1 MNPDDSPVTVYI
13 GLGSNLDDPLA
24 QVVRASEQLKAHPAL
39 RSISIS
45 PWYRSDP
52 VGPGVQPDYINGV
65 IKATCE
71 LGPEELL
78 DFLQQVEHSQNRQ
91 REIRWG
97 ARTIDLDILLYGG
110 RTIDTARLQIP
121 HPRLCERRFVIY
133 PLYDISPE
141 LILPNG
147 VSIESLL
154 TALGDTG
161 LNRWQ

>member
-1 MNPDDSPVTVYI
+1 MNPDRSPVTVYI

-24 QVVRASEQLKAHPAL
+24 RVTKASEMLKAHPAL
-39 RSISIS
+39 HSIEVS

-65 IKATCE
+65 IRAACG
-71 LGPEELL
+71 LDPEALL
-78 DFLQQVEHSQNRQ
+78 DLLQQIENSQH
-91 REIRWG
+91 RERNVRWG
-97 ARTIDLDILLYGG
+97 ARTIDLDILLYGE
-110 RTIDTARLQIP
+110 RIIQTDRLQIP
-121 HPRLCERRFVIY
+121 HPRLFERNFVVY

-154 TALGDTG
+154 AALGDAG
-161 LNRWQ
+161 LDRL